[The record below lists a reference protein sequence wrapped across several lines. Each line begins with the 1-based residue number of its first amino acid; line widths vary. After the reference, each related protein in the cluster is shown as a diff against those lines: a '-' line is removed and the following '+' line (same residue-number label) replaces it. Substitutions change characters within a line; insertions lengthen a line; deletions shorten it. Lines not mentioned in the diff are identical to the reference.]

1 MRLALV
7 IEYDGASYHGFQY
20 QVNAPSIQEEIEKAI
35 ARFTGE
41 RSRIV
46 GAGRTDTGVHA
57 KAQVV
62 AFDTGTSRPLAS
74 FVKGLNFYLPDD
86 IAVKAAYRTGGDFD
100 PRRMAISR
108 RYRYTI
114 DAGPAPSPL
123 TRRTAYHSGVSLD
136 ICGMQR
142 AAGWFVGVHDFA
154 RFAGPLSEPHAG
166 TVREIYEARVLR
178 EDDII
183 NFEVEGSSFLPRQ
196 VRRMAG
202 ALVDLGR
209 GSLTP
214 AELRLMIDGVAGDAV
229 ARSLPPQGLC
239 LMKVTYA
246 HFPPE
251 VRKSDGKLH

>member
-20 QVNAPSIQEEIEKAI
+20 QTNSPSIQEEIEEAI

-41 RSRIV
+41 RPRIKA
-46 GAGRTDTGVHA
+46 AGRTDTGVHA

-62 AFDTGTSRPLAS
+62 AFDTSTSRSLTS
-74 FVKGLNFYLPDD
+74 FVQGLNFYLPDD
-86 IAVKAAYRTGGDFD
+86 IAVKAAYRTGEDFD
-100 PRRMAISR
+100 PRRMAMSR
-108 RYRYTI
+108 RYRYNI

-123 TRRTAYHSGVSLD
+123 TRRTAYHVGVSLD
-136 ICGMQR
+136 IRRMQR

-154 RFAGPLSEPHAG
+154 RFAGALSAPG
-166 TVREIYEARVLR
+166 TRTVREVYEARVLR

-183 NFEVEGSSFLPRQ
+183 GFEVEGNSFLPRQ

-214 AELRLMIDGVAGDAV
+214 AELRSMIDGGAGDAV

-239 LMKVTYA
+239 LLKVTYA

-251 VRKSDGKLH
+251 DRKLDGRLH